1 MTSEKPHLAGLL
13 LLAVATLAAGSA
25 CSLASPISRT
35 PRLIETVHGGGG
47 VRVAYA
53 RALFDGTEI
62 SIEGRVRRTGRIG
75 FNHIPGHM
83 HASVRSLDG
92 DIIATAEFP
101 LRMLPRP
108 RQTAREASFS
118 VLILVEPV
126 PTSLPVS
133 VGLEYHAESTV
144 NSVGT

>member
-35 PRLIETVHGGGG
+35 PRLIETEVHGGGG

-108 RQTAREASFS
+108 RQTAREASFW
-118 VLILVEPV
+118 VLIPAEPV
-126 PTSLPVS
+126 PASLPVS
-133 VGLEYHAESTV
+133 VGLEYHA
-144 NSVGT
+144 GRL